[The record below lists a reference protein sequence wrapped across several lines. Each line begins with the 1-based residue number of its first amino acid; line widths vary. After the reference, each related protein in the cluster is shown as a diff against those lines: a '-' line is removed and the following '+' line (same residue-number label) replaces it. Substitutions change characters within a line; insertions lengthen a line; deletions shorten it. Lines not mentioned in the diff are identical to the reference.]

1 MYHLVIKYQITNE
14 TIRFKL
20 QLFENADAHTTK
32 NNLKDELKGDEKAGV
47 NQIKQIKY
55 SL

>member
-20 QLFENADAHTTK
+20 QLFENAAYQHYNEQK
-32 NNLKDELKGDEKAGV
+32 NASIIFK
-47 NQIKQIKY
+47 
-55 SL
+55 S